1 MYDKFFVLFWDFNLV
16 LEKYLKEKESQLH
29 YLQRGKQKKIVV
41 RFFVFS
47 QKNRMLLTWYVYD
60 KCVL

>member
-29 YLQRGKQKKIVV
+29 YLQRGKQKKLWLDFLFLV
-41 RFFVFS
+41 RRIGCF
-47 QKNRMLLTWYVYD
+47 
-60 KCVL
+60 